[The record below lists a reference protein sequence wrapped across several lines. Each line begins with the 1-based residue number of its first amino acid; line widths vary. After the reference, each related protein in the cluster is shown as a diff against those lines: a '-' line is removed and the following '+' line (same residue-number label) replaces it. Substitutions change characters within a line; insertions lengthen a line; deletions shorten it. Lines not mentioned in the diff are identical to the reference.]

1 MITLTKNGVTHDV
14 DESLV
19 DHFLDSGWQEVEIV
33 EIPETPE
40 EPTEQTPEEPKKKA
54 KKQERLCLSKFV

>member
-54 KKQERLCLSKFV
+54 KK